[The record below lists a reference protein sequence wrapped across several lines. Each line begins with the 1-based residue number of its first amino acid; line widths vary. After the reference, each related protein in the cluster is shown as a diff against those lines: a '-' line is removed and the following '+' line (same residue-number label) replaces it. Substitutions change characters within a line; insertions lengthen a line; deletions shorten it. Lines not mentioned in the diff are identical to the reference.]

1 MKIEKKRVKNSDGL
15 FKNGLKGIFYLFFWQ
30 ELDKI
35 TRDKKDAQARGKL
48 YNFLYEI

>member
-1 MKIEKKRVKNSDGL
+1 MKKKCVTNSDGL

-35 TRDKKDAQARGKL
+35 TSDKRDAQARSKL